1 MFEGAPVLVP
11 LQPPPSSGFSPVF
24 SPCSPEGAA
33 EPMPC
38 PTAEPWR
45 IQVVE
50 EEGKPQ
56 LEMRVDNTAL
66 VCDHM
71 VLKVGGETLKLEI
84 TGKQIQVSG
93 SFLKATGDRLTHNRA
108 DGSLLL
114 EGKVK
119 LSYSKNGQKAEI
131 TAQRIAV
138 GVGDGSLVVPPTED
152 LGQQL
157 FSFWTGLFR

>member
-1 MFEGAPVLVP
+1 
-11 LQPPPSSGFSPVF
+11 
-24 SPCSPEGAA
+24 
-33 EPMPC
+33 
-38 PTAEPWR
+38 
-45 IQVVE
+45 
-50 EEGKPQ
+50 
-56 LEMRVDNTAL
+56 
-66 VCDHM
+66 M